1 MAHEAALLGA
11 GQRGRFVYGAYA
23 ARRSDR
29 LRFTAAA
36 DPDERRLGIFGGE
49 HGIPPS
55 RRFLDWR
62 ELLEADPPRV
72 WVIASPDR
80 RHAEQAIA
88 ALERGFHVLLEKPAA
103 HTLDETARV
112 LAAARRSRG
121 TLTVGHV
128 LRYTPF
134 FSALHELLAS
144 GRLGELVSI
153 EHREDAA
160 YWHTAHSFVRGNWA
174 RTAESTP
181 MIVQKC
187 CHDFDLLA
195 WNLEAAGDGVRATRM
210 QSFGS
215 RLEFRPERAPA
226 GASERC
232 VDPCPAAPGCPYDA
246 RRLYLDMGRTG
257 WPIHTISHDLSP
269 EGRMQALREGPY
281 GRCVYTAGSD
291 AVDHQIAAVEL
302 SSGAAA
308 VLVMNGHAARQSR
321 TALYHGTR
329 GTVRA
334 VFDASPKIEFTDR
347 KGGGPAP
354 IPVEAAPGGHGGG
367 DEGLIEAFLDSLE
380 GAAQAKTSGGSWFES
395 HLLAFSAEEARLSGT
410 VLDLDRR
417 RRKHLG
423 ASDRSNRM
431 DANRVW

>member
-1 MAHEAALLGA
+1 M
-11 GQRGRFVYGAYA
+11 
-23 ARRSDR
+23 
-29 LRFTAAA
+29 
-36 DPDERRLGIFGGE
+36 
-49 HGIPPS
+49 
-55 RRFLDWR
+55 
-62 ELLEADPPRV
+62 
-72 WVIASPDR
+72 
-80 RHAEQAIA
+80 
-88 ALERGFHVLLEKPAA
+88 
-103 HTLDETARV
+103 
-112 LAAARRSRG
+112 LAAVRRSRG
-121 TLTVGHV
+121 SLTVGHV

-144 GRLGELVSI
+144 GRLGDLVSI

-174 RTAESTP
+174 RAAESTP

-246 RRLYLDMGRTG
+246 RRLYLDMDRTG
-257 WPIHTISHDLSP
+257 WPIHTISDDLSP
-269 EGRMQALREGPY
+269 EGRMRALREGPY

-291 AVDHQIAAVEL
+291 AVDHQIAAMEL

-334 VFDASPKIEFTDR
+334 VFDASAKIEFTDR

-354 IPVEAAPGGHGGG
+354 IPFEAAPGG
-367 DEGLIEAFLDSLE
+367 A
-380 GAAQAKTSGGSWFES
+380 
-395 HLLAFSAEEARLSGT
+395 
-410 VLDLDRR
+410 RR
-417 RRKHLG
+417 RRRG
-423 ASDRSNRM
+423 VDRSLSRLPGGSGAGQ
-431 DANRVW
+431 DLGRVLVREPPAGLQRRRGPPERNCPRPRPPPKQAPRKSGPLKLHGCKPVMVSGWAIGRS